1 MVMNYITRCD
11 TEETEIEF
19 TVQGRKVVGIFPTGD
34 NSGIYQY
41 LKRIL
46 ALFAVYEIIYIT
58 RKLAVYLE
66 NFIAD
71 ISICHLIPHIFSWED
86 RLI

>member
-1 MVMNYITRCD
+1 MLWGGLDMVMNYITRCD

-46 ALFAVYEIIYIT
+46 VNTYIDKNHAET
-58 RKLAVYLE
+58 
-66 NFIAD
+66 
-71 ISICHLIPHIFSWED
+71 HIF
-86 RLI
+86 

>member
-19 TVQGRKVVGIFPTGD
+19 TVAYFLT
-34 NSGIYQY
+34 
-41 LKRIL
+41 
-46 ALFAVYEIIYIT
+46 LFAVYEIIYIT

>member
-46 ALFAVYEIIYIT
+46 VNTYIDKT
-58 RKLAVYLE
+58 MLKR
-66 NFIAD
+66 
-71 ISICHLIPHIFSWED
+71 IFLTLL
-86 RLI
+86 RFMR

>member
-11 TEETEIEF
+11 KEETEVEF

-34 NSGIYQY
+34 NSDIYQQ

-46 ALFAVYEIIYIT
+46 VNTYMNKNCVKMRVF
-58 RKLAVYLE
+58 
-66 NFIAD
+66 
-71 ISICHLIPHIFSWED
+71 
-86 RLI
+86 

>member
-11 TEETEIEF
+11 KEETEVEF

-34 NSGIYQY
+34 NSDIYQQ

-46 ALFAVYEIIYIT
+46 VNTYMN
-58 RKLAVYLE
+58 E
-66 NFIAD
+66 NRIEMRVF
-71 ISICHLIPHIFSWED
+71 
-86 RLI
+86 